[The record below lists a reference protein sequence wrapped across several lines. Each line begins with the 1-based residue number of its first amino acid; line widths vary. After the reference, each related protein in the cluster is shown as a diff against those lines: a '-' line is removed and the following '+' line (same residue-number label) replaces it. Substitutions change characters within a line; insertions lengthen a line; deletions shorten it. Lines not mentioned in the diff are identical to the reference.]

1 METFALK
8 IQKKTGAKT
17 FIKKVHT
24 PANEFQTHQDFN
36 ILYYSDMLGMRY
48 FFFAFFSGWSST
60 MSECNSTGRR
70 CL

>member
-1 METFALK
+1 MKHFLEKFK
-8 IQKKTGAKT
+8 KQGQKLLL
-17 FIKKVHT
+17 KKVHT

-60 MSECNSTGRR
+60 MSECNFSGRR